1 MVKRNDNLRQNLI
14 TVSIILFLLLSIGIS
29 GYMLIEGWGL
39 LDALYMTIISFS
51 TVGFKEV
58 AQLGEFGRIFTMI
71 IILSG
76 MVFIAMLSASV
87 TSLFVR
93 NELLASRKKKKMK
106 KTIRNLKGH
115 IILCGA
121 GDTGTTIIEE
131 FRHARKP
138 FIVIE
143 KKSEILEK
151 LDEQYPDLFI
161 VNGDATKDEILM
173 EANIKNAGGLITTLS
188 LDADNL
194 FVVVSARDL
203 NPKMNIIS
211 RSVDPH
217 TESKLYRAGAN
228 YVISPNMVEGLR
240 MASVMLRPTVV
251 NFLEVMMRGN
261 ELSFRLEEINVPK
274 GASLHEKSLQK
285 AQIPQR
291 TGLIVI
297 AVKKAKDSKW
307 IFNPISSTIL
317 HENDKLIVL
326 GDPDKIDKL
335 HTLLKE

>member
-58 AQLGEFGRIFTMI
+58 AELGEFGRIFTMI

>member
-1 MVKRNDNLRQNLI
+1 
-14 TVSIILFLLLSIGIS
+14 
-29 GYMLIEGWGL
+29 MLIEGWGL

-58 AQLGEFGRIFTMI
+58 ATLGEFGRIFTMI

-115 IILCGA
+115 TILCGA

-131 FRHARKP
+131 FRHAHKP
-138 FIVIE
+138 FVVIE
-143 KKSEILEK
+143 EKQEVLEK

-161 VNGDATKDEILM
+161 VAGDATKDEILM

-203 NPKMNIIS
+203 NPNMNIIS

-240 MASVMLRPTVV
+240 MASVMIRPTVV

-297 AVKKAKDSKW
+297 AVKKAKGSKW
-307 IFNPISSTIL
+307 VFNPISSTIL